1 MLIRILFKLSLVCAV
16 CFLLYAGMTRIVLP
30 RFIQSDSPA
39 ACEAPVSPEAVV
51 MQLKGL
57 NQLNCAQST
66 IQTIVTTED
75 STRLLGLPIGSTKLL
90 YIGLGEVRAG
100 VDLSEMDV
108 SQISISDSVKVSIP
122 QARIL
127 DSKIDIG
134 RSYVYDVRESTFFAP
149 GITPLQSEAQQE
161 ALKRVEK
168 AAIEAGL
175 LDLANQN
182 ATEIVKKLVEDFVEK
197 EVTVLVE

>member
-1 MLIRILFKLSLVCAV
+1 MLIRILLKLSLVFV
-16 CFLLYAGMTRIVLP
+16 VFFLLYTGITWIIFP
-30 RFIQSDSPA
+30 RFIHSDVSKV
-39 ACEAPVSPEAVV
+39 CEALISPEAVV

-75 STRLLGLPIGSTKLL
+75 STKLLGFPIGSTKLL

-100 VDLSEMDV
+100 IDLSETDV
-108 SQISISDSVKVSIP
+108 SQISISDSVEVYIP

-127 DSKIDIG
+127 DSKIDIS
-134 RSYVYDVRESTFFAP
+134 RSYVYDVRESRFFAP
-149 GITPLQSEAQQE
+149 PSTPLQTEAQQE

-168 AAIEAGL
+168 AAIETGL
-175 LDLANQN
+175 LDLANKN
-182 ATEIVKKLVEDFVEK
+182 AVQILKEFVEDIVDK
-197 EVTVLVE
+197 EVTVLIE

>member
-1 MLIRILFKLSLVCAV
+1 MLIRILFKLTLVFTV
-16 CFLLYAGMTRIVLP
+16 CFLLYTGITRIVLP
-30 RFIQSDSPA
+30 RLIPDDSPK
-39 ACEAPVSPEAVV
+39 ACESSVSPESVV

-75 STRLLGLPIGSTKLL
+75 STRLLDFPIGSTKLL
-90 YIGLGEVRAG
+90 YIGLGEVKAG
-100 VDLSEMDV
+100 VNLSEMDV

-134 RSYVYDVRESTFFAP
+134 RSYVYDVRESFFFAP
-149 GITPLQSEAQQE
+149 RITPLQSAAQQE

-168 AAIEAGL
+168 AAIETGL
-175 LDLANQN
+175 LELANRN
-182 ATEIVKKLVEDFVEK
+182 AVQIVKELVEDIVDK

>member
-16 CFLLYAGMTRIVLP
+16 CFLFYSGFTRLVLP
-30 RFIQSDSPA
+30 RLIPNA
-39 ACEAPVSPEAVV
+39 APKACEAPVSPEAVV

-75 STRLLGLPIGSTKLL
+75 STKLLGFPIGSTKLL

-108 SQISISDSVKVSIP
+108 NQISISDSVSVSIP

-134 RSYVYDVRESTFFAP
+134 RSYVYDVRASMFFAP
-149 GITPLQSEAQQE
+149 DITPLQSEAQQD
-161 ALKRVEK
+161 ALRRVEK
-168 AAIEAGL
+168 AAIETGL

-182 ATEIVKKLVEDFVEK
+182 AAEIVKKLVEDVVVK

>member
-1 MLIRILFKLSLVCAV
+1 MLIRILFKLCLVFAICL
-16 CFLLYAGMTRIVLP
+16 LLYAGMTRIVLP

-75 STRLLGLPIGSTKLL
+75 STRFLGLPIGSTKLL

-100 VDLSEMDV
+100 VDLSQMEVGQV
-108 SQISISDSVKVSIP
+108 SITDSVNVSLP
-122 QARIL
+122 RARIL
-127 DSKIDIG
+127 DSKIDID
-134 RSYVYDVRESTFFAP
+134 RSCVYDVRESRFFAP
-149 GITPLQSEAQQE
+149 ASTPLQTEAQQE

-168 AAIEAGL
+168 AAVETGL
-175 LDLANQN
+175 LELANQN
-182 ATEIVKKLVEDFVEK
+182 AAEIVKKLVEDVVDK
-197 EVTVLVE
+197 EVTVLVQ